1 MNTNM
6 TYTSFHS
13 LLFAVAASAVPAA
26 LGRGRLPRELHRGF
40 DLVRCGGAPGIW
52 GSAVAMSQATTIFYS
67 QTPRHCTA
75 CQSRTLNADNVPTLH
90 LCGTSVTHLI
100 LILRV
105 NKLSKSTHR
114 QVATHKTLFISAV
127 LAMLSRLCGSVNLSK
142 KICLCFY

>member
-6 TYTSFHS
+6 TYISFHS
-13 LLFAVAASAVPAA
+13 FLFAVAASAVPAA

-52 GSAVAMSQATTIFYS
+52 GSAVAMSQATTIFYP
-67 QTPRHCTA
+67 QKPRHCTA
-75 CQSRTLNADNVPTLH
+75 CQSRTLNADNVPTLP

-105 NKLSKSTHR
+105 NKLSKST
-114 QVATHKTLFISAV
+114 QSQIVTHKTLFISAV
-127 LAMLSRLCGSVNLSK
+127 LAMFTGLCGSILS
-142 KICLCFY
+142 LNEPGLR